1 MFWRQ
6 HVSLRVTTFQVV
18 PSHPVHN
25 CTEPIILWKYNKLY
39 RYKSVYRRYMYNMT
53 SYIKQCLE
61 ILCCNVGASMQSG
74 MYSGNCTT
82 SCITLTALS
91 DRSLWPL
98 SDQTVWVSTELDT
111 FLNWCL
117 QFYFRE
123 YLTFIVNC
131 KQN

>member
-39 RYKSVYRRYMYNMT
+39 RYKSVYKRYMHNMT
-53 SYIKQCLE
+53 SYMKQYLE
-61 ILCCNVGASMQSG
+61 ILCCNVGASRQSG
-74 MYSGNCTT
+74 MYSHCGN
-82 SCITLTALS
+82 SVPHPVLLSPLSLTALWS
-91 DRSLWPL
+91 DSLGLYRAWHFP
-98 SDQTVWVSTELDT
+98 
-111 FLNWCL
+111 NWCL
-117 QFYFRE
+117 QIYFRE
-123 YLTFIVNC
+123 YLTFIVNF